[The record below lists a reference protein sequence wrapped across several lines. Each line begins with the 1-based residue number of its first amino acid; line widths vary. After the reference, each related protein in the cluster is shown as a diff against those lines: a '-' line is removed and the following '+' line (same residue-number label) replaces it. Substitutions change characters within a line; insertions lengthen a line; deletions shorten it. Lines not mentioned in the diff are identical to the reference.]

1 MPGQRTFLSG
11 ASRLPVFRHAAGP
24 SALRS
29 PFVPTDPCRT
39 LTPRR
44 KRRKKSRRLFEMG
57 APGADVGHAFAE
69 ASPYGEV
76 AGVGAPRALVEV
88 LAQSPSGR
96 DRGLTDLA
104 GLR

>member
-1 MPGQRTFLSG
+1 
-11 ASRLPVFRHAAGP
+11 
-24 SALRS
+24 
-29 PFVPTDPCRT
+29 
-39 LTPRR
+39 
-44 KRRKKSRRLFEMG
+44 MG